1 MSKDNEFDQRIL
13 EILRVDSRKSFVD
26 IGKELGLSESAI
38 RRRIKNLIDNGII
51 SRFTIEENSSK
62 KTSAITLLSVSSTT
76 DTNSVA
82 SKLQDIDG
90 VKVIYEITGQYD
102 VAVIISADSINEI
115 NSSIDEI
122 RRIQGVSNTDTV
134 IILRTLT
141 SLNFTRKPKRFIFY
155 SK

>member
-1 MSKDNEFDQRIL
+1 MRFLALRRRGVMSKDNEFDRRIL
-13 EILRVDSRKSFVD
+13 EILRMDSRKSFVD

-38 RRRIKNLIDNGII
+38 RRRIKNLIDDGWI
-51 SRFTIEENSSK
+51 SKFTIEENTSR

-82 SKLQDIDG
+82 SKLQNIVG

-102 VAVIISADSINEI
+102 IAVILSANSINEI
-115 NSSIDEI
+115 NSSIDDI
-122 RRIQGVSNTDTV
+122 RKLEGVSDTDTV

-141 SLNFTRKPKRFIFY
+141 
-155 SK
+155 

>member
-13 EILRVDSRKSFVD
+13 EILRIDSRKSFVD

-38 RRRIKNLIDNGII
+38 RRRIKNLIDDGSI
-51 SRFTIEENSSK
+51 SMFTIEENAGK
-62 KTSAITLLSVSSTT
+62 KTSAITLLSVGSTT

-82 SKLQDIDG
+82 SKLQGITG

-102 VAVIISADSINEI
+102 IAVIISANSINEI
-115 NSSIDEI
+115 NSSIDDI
-122 RRIQGVSNTDTV
+122 RKIEGVSDTDTV

-141 SLNFTRKPKRFIFY
+141 
-155 SK
+155 

>member
-26 IGKELGLSESAI
+26 IGKEMGLSESAI
-38 RRRIKNLIDNGII
+38 RRRIKNLIDDGTI

-82 SKLQDIDG
+82 SKLQDIEG
-90 VKVIYEITGQYD
+90 VTVIYEITGQYD

-134 IILRTLT
+134 IVLRTLT
-141 SLNFTRKPKRFIFY
+141 
-155 SK
+155 

>member
-13 EILRVDSRKSFVD
+13 EILRLDSRKSFVD

-38 RRRIKNLIDNGII
+38 RRRIKNLIDNGTI

-82 SKLQDIDG
+82 SKLQDIHG

-102 VAVIISADSINEI
+102 VAVILSADSINEI

-122 RRIQGVSNTDTV
+122 RRIQGV
-134 IILRTLT
+134 
-141 SLNFTRKPKRFIFY
+141 
-155 SK
+155 

>member
-13 EILRVDSRKSFVD
+13 EILRMDSRKSFVD

-38 RRRIKNLIDNGII
+38 RRRIKNLIDNRAI
-51 SRFTIEENSSK
+51 SKFTIEENSSK

-82 SKLQDIDG
+82 SKLQNIDG
-90 VKVIYEITGQYD
+90 VKIIYEITGQYD

-141 SLNFTRKPKRFIFY
+141 
-155 SK
+155 

>member
-1 MSKDNEFDQRIL
+1 MSKDNELDQRIL
-13 EILRVDSRKSFVD
+13 EILRRDSRKSFVD

-38 RRRIKNLIDNGII
+38 RRRIKNLIDNGTI

-62 KTSAITLLSVSSTT
+62 KTSAMTLLSVGSTT

-82 SKLQDIDG
+82 SKLQDIVG

-102 VAVIISADSINEI
+102 VAVIISAGSINEI

-141 SLNFTRKPKRFIFY
+141 
-155 SK
+155 

>member
-13 EILRVDSRKSFVD
+13 GILRIDSRKSFVD

-38 RRRIKNLIDNGII
+38 RRRIKNLIDDGSI
-51 SRFTIEENSSK
+51 SRFTIEENADK
-62 KTSAITLLSVSSTT
+62 KTSAITLLSVGSTT

-82 SKLQDIDG
+82 SKLQSITG

-102 VAVIISADSINEI
+102 IAVIISANSINEI

-122 RRIQGVSNTDTV
+122 RRIEGVSDTDTV

-141 SLNFTRKPKRFIFY
+141 
-155 SK
+155 

>member
-13 EILRVDSRKSFVD
+13 EILRVDSRKSFVE

-38 RRRIKNLIDNGII
+38 RRRIKNLIDDGSI
-51 SRFTIEENSSK
+51 SRFTIEENSDK

-82 SKLQDIDG
+82 SKLQNIAG

-102 VAVIISADSINEI
+102 IAVILSSNSINEI
-115 NSSIDEI
+115 NSRIDDI
-122 RRIQGVSNTDTV
+122 RRIEGVSDTDTV

-141 SLNFTRKPKRFIFY
+141 
-155 SK
+155 

>member
-13 EILRVDSRKSFVD
+13 EILRVDSRKSFVE

-38 RRRIKNLIDNGII
+38 RRRIKNLIDDGSI
-51 SRFTIEENSSK
+51 SRFTIEENSDK

-82 SKLQDIDG
+82 SKLQNIKG
-90 VKVIYEITGQYD
+90 VKIIYEITGQYD
-102 VAVIISADSINEI
+102 VAVILSSDSINEI
-115 NSSIDEI
+115 NSSIDDI
-122 RRIQGVSNTDTV
+122 RRIEGVSDTDTV

-141 SLNFTRKPKRFIFY
+141 
-155 SK
+155 

>member
-1 MSKDNEFDQRIL
+1 MSKENEFDQRIL

-90 VKVIYEITGQYD
+90 VMVIYEITGQYD

-122 RRIQGVSNTDTV
+122 RRIQD
-134 IILRTLT
+134 
-141 SLNFTRKPKRFIFY
+141 RK
-155 SK
+155 SVV

>member
-13 EILRVDSRKSFVD
+13 EILRIDSRKSFVD

-38 RRRIKNLIDNGII
+38 RRRIKNLTDNGTI

-82 SKLQDIDG
+82 SKLQGIEG

-115 NSSIDEI
+115 NRSIDEI

-141 SLNFTRKPKRFIFY
+141 
-155 SK
+155 

>member
-13 EILRVDSRKSFVD
+13 EILRLDSRKSFVE

-38 RRRIKNLIDNGII
+38 RRRIKNLIDDGSI
-51 SRFTIEENSSK
+51 SKFTIEENSDN

-82 SKLQDIDG
+82 SKLQNIAG

-102 VAVIISADSINEI
+102 IAVILSSDSINEI
-115 NSSIDEI
+115 NSSIDDI
-122 RRIQGVSNTDTV
+122 RRIEGVSDTDTV

-141 SLNFTRKPKRFIFY
+141 
-155 SK
+155 

>member
-13 EILRVDSRKSFVD
+13 EILRVDSRKSFVE

-38 RRRIKNLIDNGII
+38 RRRIKNLIDAGSI
-51 SRFTIEENSSK
+51 SRFTIEENSDK

-82 SKLQDIDG
+82 SKLQTIKG

-102 VAVIISADSINEI
+102 IAVILSSDSINEI
-115 NSSIDEI
+115 NSSIDDI
-122 RRIQGVSNTDTV
+122 RRIEGVSDTDTV

-141 SLNFTRKPKRFIFY
+141 
-155 SK
+155 

>member
-1 MSKDNEFDQRIL
+1 MSKDNELDQRIL
-13 EILRVDSRKSFVD
+13 DILRMDSRKSFVD

-38 RRRIKNLIDNGII
+38 RRRIKNLINDGSI
-51 SRFTIEENSSK
+51 SRFTIEEDTRK

-82 SKLQDIDG
+82 SKLESIAG

-102 VAVIISADSINEI
+102 IAVIISASSINEI
-115 NSSIDEI
+115 NNSIDDI
-122 RRIQGVSNTDTV
+122 RRIEGISDTDTV

-141 SLNFTRKPKRFIFY
+141 
-155 SK
+155 

>member
-1 MSKDNEFDQRIL
+1 MRFYLSRRRGEMSKDNEFDQRIL
-13 EILRVDSRKSFVD
+13 EILRVDSRKSFVE

-38 RRRIKNLIDNGII
+38 RRRIKNLIDAGSI
-51 SRFTIEENSSK
+51 SRFTIEENSDK

-82 SKLQDIDG
+82 SKLQTIKG

-102 VAVIISADSINEI
+102 IAVILSSDSINEI
-115 NSSIDEI
+115 NSSIDDI
-122 RRIQGVSNTDTV
+122 RRIEGVSDTDTV

-141 SLNFTRKPKRFIFY
+141 
-155 SK
+155 

>member
-13 EILRVDSRKSFVD
+13 EILRMDSRKSFVD

-38 RRRIKNLIDNGII
+38 RRRIKNLIDDGSI
-51 SRFTIEENSSK
+51 SRFTIEENTTG

-76 DTNSVA
+76 GTNSVA
-82 SKLQDIDG
+82 SKLQGTAG

-102 VAVIISADSINEI
+102 IAVILSANSITEI
-115 NSSIDEI
+115 NSSIDDI
-122 RRIQGVSNTDTV
+122 RKIEGVSDTDTV

-141 SLNFTRKPKRFIFY
+141 
-155 SK
+155 

>member
-13 EILRVDSRKSFVD
+13 EILRIDSRKSFVD

-38 RRRIKNLIDNGII
+38 RRRIKNLTDNGTI

-62 KTSAITLLSVSSTT
+62 KTRAITLLSVSSTT
-76 DTNSVA
+76 DTNSFA
-82 SKLQDIDG
+82 YKLQDIEG

-115 NSSIDEI
+115 NRSIDEI

-141 SLNFTRKPKRFIFY
+141 
-155 SK
+155 

>member
-13 EILRVDSRKSFVD
+13 EILRVDSRKSFVE

-38 RRRIKNLIDNGII
+38 RRRIKNLIDGGSI
-51 SRFTIEENSSK
+51 SRFTIEENSDK

-82 SKLQDIDG
+82 SKLQTIKG

-102 VAVIISADSINEI
+102 IAVILSSDSINEI
-115 NSSIDEI
+115 NSSIDDI
-122 RRIQGVSNTDTV
+122 RRIEGVSDTDTV

-141 SLNFTRKPKRFIFY
+141 
-155 SK
+155 

>member
-1 MSKDNEFDQRIL
+1 MSKDNEFDRRIL
-13 EILRVDSRKSFVD
+13 EILRMDSRKSFVD

-38 RRRIKNLIDNGII
+38 RRRIKNLIDDGWI
-51 SRFTIEENSSK
+51 SKFTIEENTSR

-82 SKLQDIDG
+82 SKLQNIVG

-102 VAVIISADSINEI
+102 IAVILSANSINEI
-115 NSSIDEI
+115 NSSIDDI
-122 RRIQGVSNTDTV
+122 RKLEGVSDTDTV

-141 SLNFTRKPKRFIFY
+141 
-155 SK
+155 

>member
-1 MSKDNEFDQRIL
+1 MIFLLSRRRGGMSKDNEFDQRIL
-13 EILRVDSRKSFVD
+13 EILRLDSRKSFVE

-38 RRRIKNLIDNGII
+38 RRRIKNLIDDGSI
-51 SRFTIEENSSK
+51 SRFTIEENSDK

-82 SKLQDIDG
+82 SKLQNIAG

-102 VAVIISADSINEI
+102 IAVILSSNSINEI
-115 NSSIDEI
+115 NSSIDDI
-122 RRIQGVSNTDTV
+122 RRIDGVSDTDTV

-141 SLNFTRKPKRFIFY
+141 
-155 SK
+155 

>member
-13 EILRVDSRKSFVD
+13 EILRLDSRKSFVE

-38 RRRIKNLIDNGII
+38 RRRIKNLIDDGSI
-51 SRFTIEENSSK
+51 SRFTIEENSDK

-82 SKLQDIDG
+82 SKLQNIKG
-90 VKVIYEITGQYD
+90 VKIIYEITGQYD
-102 VAVIISADSINEI
+102 VAVILSSDSINEI
-115 NSSIDEI
+115 NSSIDDI
-122 RRIQGVSNTDTV
+122 RRIEGVSDTDTV

-141 SLNFTRKPKRFIFY
+141 
-155 SK
+155 